1 MSSSGDSTPPRSGS
15 SHSCGSR
22 LYSSTRHKKRNNIQ
36 RSGASARE
44 DEVASDRVS
53 KMDARP
59 TASQSGDVNNT
70 TLSKFLEAWA
80 ALQED
85 VNKLKS
91 DRGARASVGSE
102 PGTSGIRSGPA
113 QDLGGTHE
121 ISASP
126 PPSSSGAFSGFR
138 SQEMSA
144 EEGEIEDEAPSGSIL
159 LQAAKAYVPMDD
171 CSEAIE
177 EPIAAMVNH
186 WFSHGLKEEDHKEI
200 LADEASKRPRNCK
213 ALIPVECN
221 SQVLDALPTEA
232 KKADFRLKE
241 IGKDITKAAT
251 IMVKSLTVLDK
262 FANEEQNQVIGQEV
276 AMLNGA
282 LGLLGHANFKLNM
295 NRRFFLKREIN
306 QKYAHLCTDKTP
318 ATGLLFGDDLT
329 QATKQIEE
337 AERLKNK
344 FTHKKTSHFGAPGLG
359 KLSGGKQHGF
369 FGKPAFRGM
378 STRFKPYG
386 LHKPATRGDGRPSY
400 HRGNSSS
407 KNPRGRG
414 HYNPRQ

>member
-1 MSSSGDSTPPRSGS
+1 MTEVYCCEGVWFISMSSSGDSTPPRSGS

-22 LYSSTRHKKRNNIQ
+22 LYSSTRHKKRKNIQ

-59 TASQSGDVNNT
+59 PASQSGDVNNT
-70 TLSKFLEAWA
+70 TLSKILEAWA

-138 SQEMSA
+138 SQ
-144 EEGEIEDEAPSGSIL
+144 
-159 LQAAKAYVPMDD
+159 
-171 CSEAIE
+171 
-177 EPIAAMVNH
+177 
-186 WFSHGLKEEDHKEI
+186 
-200 LADEASKRPRNCK
+200 DEASKRPRNCK

-262 FANEEQNQVIGQEV
+262 FANEEPNQVIGHEV

-359 KLSGGKQHGF
+359 KLSGGKQRGF

-378 STRFKPYG
+378 STQFKPYG